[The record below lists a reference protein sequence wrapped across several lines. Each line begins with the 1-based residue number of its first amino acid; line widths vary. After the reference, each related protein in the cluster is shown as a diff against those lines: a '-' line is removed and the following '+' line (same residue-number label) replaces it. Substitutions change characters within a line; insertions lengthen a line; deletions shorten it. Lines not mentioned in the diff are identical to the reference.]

1 MKRLLFSVAL
11 CFFGYFSYGQV
22 GIGNTDPKS
31 SLDISASNVA
41 TPSSTDGIL
50 IPRIDDF
57 PASDPGADQD
67 GMLVFVTGNGVP
79 SEGFYYWDQGTSGW
93 VSVGGSSSD
102 ADWYEVGTSNPAD
115 DISDNIFHLGNIV
128 VGGNLTSSTSPLL
141 VQGDVST
148 DLANILTS
156 VNGAFPSGTYF
167 GISNSG
173 SLTGAGNYTGISN
186 SLAGSNDGTIRGISN
201 SMLNSGTGQKIGIE
215 NTFNSADGVRKG
227 FRNYF
232 STGNSISM
240 GLENV
245 APGAFAITGTLYGVK
260 NDLSSDGAGQR
271 YGVQTV
277 INSSGTGAKYGEHIL
292 INSSAGGQHYG
303 VYSDVQKA
311 SGYAGYF
318 LGRLSLGTATTNRYL
333 MPATDG
339 TAGQTITTDGSGQLS
354 FSDPVQEDVDW
365 YEIGST
371 TAPNSIN
378 DDMFTQGNVV
388 IGATTNPANVKFYVE
403 SDPASNTI
411 GFRQSMAA
419 ATSGLLKGIDNLL
432 VVNGTANVYAVSNSI
447 SGNSTGT
454 SIQAIRNSFSGNGGT
469 KTGMFNS
476 FGAGFGGSARGSHNE
491 FNSTSIT
498 GAIGNYNFFNSIGAA
513 ATATGTL
520 NSASSS
526 VSAASLFGTSTTF
539 IGPTVSGSA
548 YGNYANI
555 QTSGTDYG
563 VYAQVADNGA
573 DYAGYFI
580 GRMSLG
586 NAAINRYLMPASD
599 GTSGQVITTDGSGQ
613 LSFTTQVNEWSD
625 GGAYISPVDG
635 TTKEV
640 LIGTTTSSDGKLLVN
655 GNGKNAAI
663 ETDLDGT
670 NNYGI
675 YNRRDSGG
683 AALKYGVYN
692 DIGGNNSTWSAW
704 GTYNNVTASG
714 NGSRIGTY
722 NIVNSTGTGN
732 KYATW
737 NYIPSSDPGTHYGIL
752 SDVQNASGYAGYFVG
767 RTSLGNTSANRY
779 LMPATDGS
787 SGQVITTDGSGNLS
801 FQAVPLDGTGTD
813 DQTIDN
819 FGLLGNTLGLSLE
832 DDGQAVQTVDLSNVD
847 FNVSNFAVAKMNLS
861 ANQTLTLPTYTKV
874 NFDTAAF
881 DLGSNFNTSTDRFE
895 VSETGVYRIS
905 ATIHSFSASAA
916 GPSVEL
922 LIYVNGSS
930 VKRHI
935 STHPTTGVIHRN
947 VETIANLNAGQY
959 IEVYISSSVNFTLNS
974 GNDLSTFE
982 VERIR

>member
-1 MKRLLFSVAL
+1 MKRIIFSVAV
-11 CFFGYFSYGQV
+11 CFIGYLGYAQV

-67 GMLVFVTGNGVP
+67 GMLVFVTGNGTP
-79 SEGFYYWDQGTSGW
+79 AEGFYYWDQGTSGW
-93 VSVGGSSSD
+93 VSVGASSSD

-115 DISDNIFHLGNIV
+115 NISDNIYHLGNLA
-128 VGGNLTSSTSPLL
+128 VGGNSTSTTSPLL
-141 VQGDVST
+141 VQGDVNT

-167 GISNSG
+167 GMSNSG

-201 SMLNSGTGQKIGIE
+201 SMLNSGTGQKIGFE

-245 APGAFAITGTLYGVK
+245 AAGAFAITGALYGVK

-318 LGRLSLGTATTNRYL
+318 
-333 MPATDG
+333 
-339 TAGQTITTDGSGQLS
+339 
-354 FSDPVQEDVDW
+354 
-365 YEIGST
+365 
-371 TAPNSIN
+371 
-378 DDMFTQGNVV
+378 
-388 IGATTNPANVKFYVE
+388 
-403 SDPASNTI
+403 
-411 GFRQSMAA
+411 
-419 ATSGLLKGIDNLL
+419 
-432 VVNGTANVYAVSNSI
+432 
-447 SGNSTGT
+447 
-454 SIQAIRNSFSGNGGT
+454 
-469 KTGMFNS
+469 
-476 FGAGFGGSARGSHNE
+476 
-491 FNSTSIT
+491 
-498 GAIGNYNFFNSIGAA
+498 
-513 ATATGTL
+513 
-520 NSASSS
+520 
-526 VSAASLFGTSTTF
+526 
-539 IGPTVSGSA
+539 
-548 YGNYANI
+548 
-555 QTSGTDYG
+555 
-563 VYAQVADNGA
+563 
-573 DYAGYFI
+573 I

-586 NAAINRYLMPASD
+586 NTAINRYLMPASD

-692 DIGGNNSTWSAW
+692 DIGGNNFTWSAW

-737 NYIPSSDPGTHYGIL
+737 NYIPYSDPGTHYGIL

-767 RTSLGNTSANRY
+767 RTSLGNTAANRY
-779 LMPATDGS
+779 IMPGADGS
-787 SGQVITTDGSGNLS
+787 AGQLIATNGSGQLS
-801 FQAVPLDGTGTD
+801 FVNTPADTD

-832 DDGQAVQTVDLSNVD
+832 DDGQPVQTVDLSNVN
-847 FNVSNFAVAKMNLS
+847 FNVSNFALAKMTLS
-861 ANQTLTLPTYTKV
+861 ANQSISIAGVTKI
-874 NFDTAAF
+874 NFDTAAI
-881 DLGSNFNTSTDRFE
+881 DLGSNFNSSTDRFE
-895 VSETGVYRIS
+895 VSEAGIYRIS
-905 ATIHSFSASAA
+905 ASFHSFSASTIT
-916 GPSVEL
+916 SIVEL
-922 LIYVNGSS
+922 RIYVNGNL
-930 VKRHI
+930 VKLEGSNHTGSGQI
-935 STHPTTGVIHRN
+935 SRQVST
-947 VETIANLNAGQY
+947 LQSLSAGQY
-959 IEVYISSSVNFTLNS
+959 IEVQVYNSDSFTVNSSDIVTA
-974 GNDLSTFE
+974 FE